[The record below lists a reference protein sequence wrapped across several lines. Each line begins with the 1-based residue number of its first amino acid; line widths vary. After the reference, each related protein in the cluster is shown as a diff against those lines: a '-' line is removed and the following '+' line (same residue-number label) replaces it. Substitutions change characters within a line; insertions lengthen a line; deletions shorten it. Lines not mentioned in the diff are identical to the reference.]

1 MDLDLEKKVNEAIE
15 ALQKILPETVDYVQ
29 MDPVAR
35 MMLVSL
41 INETQKLKDYTD
53 SISQRIVERFCAD
66 FIPPQKVSAM
76 PAVCLVQMQP
86 TEEDTLQ
93 NIGTGVSLSYKTEGI
108 KAPLNYIPIFNTTL
122 LPNKGCQLLTCQ
134 NIQSG
139 QRIENIRQS
148 QANTLWVGIQTKVEI
163 DSIQGLS
170 LLLKGTKGIHP
181 EHIYAGAETKEI
193 EFATMLEMEDI
204 EMAEPFDA
212 QQASGSHFAFVEN
225 WKEYLLNLE
234 DATLIYITER
244 TRDRDMFKL
253 RACPRALQELIDNDT
268 LQQLN
273 PDTLWLRID
282 FPAGYKVPDNC
293 EVMLNVMPV
302 TNVDVNTLTLTQ
314 TQPIAKLQRGDA
326 SFYLGI
332 IETSNASHQ
341 QGFNMNADEI
351 IIRDFEAKCYD
362 NGDLY
367 RDIRNLYNRFLDD
380 YYAFIE
386 YNNIKDG
393 EVLKQLREII
403 NKLGKS
409 VGTRNDNYLF
419 DSGTYVMKNM
429 NLYPPTSS
437 IRVTYITTQGK
448 MGNSPRAGQTLGN
461 REVPGVEQKVT
472 VLTQAMGGVDKASAD
487 ERYELLRYYSLTN
500 DRLYTRMDI
509 DAFLRKE
516 IMAEYGREE
525 ARRIFIKLCI
535 QGAGGATQVQR
546 GLYIDIEFKDRK
558 NYQHA
563 LDISFDLFMKQ
574 KIVNKSCISMPIVV
588 TLKNL
593 ED

>member
-15 ALQKILPETVDYVQ
+15 ALQRILPETVEYVQ

-53 SISQRIVERFCAD
+53 GISQRIVERFCAD

-86 TEEDTLQ
+86 TENDTLQ
-93 NIGTGVSLSYKTEGI
+93 SIGTGASLSYKAESL

-122 LPNKGCQLLTCQ
+122 LPNQGCQLLTSR
-134 NIQSG
+134 NLRTG
-139 QRIENIRQS
+139 QINTSIS
-148 QANTLWVGIQTKVEI
+148 PNHANTLWVGIRTTVEI
-163 DSIQGLS
+163 DCIKGLS
-170 LLLKGTKGIHP
+170 LLLKGNKGIHP
-181 EHIYAGAETKEI
+181 EHIYAGAEVKEI

-212 QQASGSHFAFVEN
+212 QQSSGSHFAFVEN
-225 WKEYLLNLE
+225 WKECLLNLE

-244 TRDRDMFKL
+244 THDRDIFKL
-253 RACPRALQELIDNDT
+253 KTCPRILQEHLDNDT
-268 LQQLN
+268 LQQLSPN
-273 PDTLWLRID
+273 TLWLRLD
-282 FPAGYKVPDNC
+282 FPEGYEVPNNC
-293 EVMLNVMPV
+293 EVILNAMPV
-302 TNVDVNTLTLTQ
+302 TNVEVNTLTLTQ
-314 TQPIAKLQRGDA
+314 TQPIAKLQRDDN

-332 IETSNASHQ
+332 VETSTASHQ

-351 IIRDFEAKCYD
+351 IVRDFEAKCYD

-367 RDIRNLYNRFLDD
+367 RDIRNLYNRFVDD

-403 NKLGKS
+403 NRLGKS

-437 IRVTYITTQGK
+437 IRITYITSQGK
-448 MGNSPRAGQTLGN
+448 VGNSPRMGNTLDN
-461 REVPGVEQKVT
+461 REVPGVEQKVP
-472 VLTQAMGGVDKASAD
+472 VLAQAMGGADKASAD

-516 IMAEYGREE
+516 IMAEYGKEE
-525 ARRIFIKLCI
+525 ARRIFIKLSI
-535 QGAGGATQVQR
+535 QGAGGANMVQR

-563 LDISFDLFMKQ
+563 LDVSFDLFMRQ
-574 KIVNKSCISMPIVV
+574 KIVNKSCIAMPIVV